1 MSTIVRSA
9 IFNLFFY
16 IHTAGTLILF
26 TPVFFFIPQP
36 WNMAIVRAWA
46 RRTLWVLKAVVG
58 TKVEYRGLENLPRDR
73 PALISIKHQ
82 SLWETFALLP
92 VLGNPG
98 FVAKKQLFYVPI
110 WGQWGWKAG
119 ILFVDRSKGSAALR
133 KLAEEAEELAKTGR
147 SLMIAPEGTRRT
159 PGAPPGYQTGI
170 AHLYARLKQP
180 VVPVALN
187 SGFYWPR
194 RSFLR
199 YPGTIVAE
207 FLPPIEPGM
216 SPRAF
221 LAELEKRTEE
231 ASDRLIVEA
240 DAARPR
246 PPFPPEAEAR
256 LLQLRQEKDVS
267 VATPA

>member
-1 MSTIVRSA
+1 MSTVVRSA

-26 TPVFFFIPQP
+26 TPVYFIIPQT
-36 WNMAIVRAWA
+36 WNMAIVRHWA
-46 RRTLWVLKAVVG
+46 KRTLWVLRVLTG
-58 TKVEYRGLENLPRDR
+58 TRVEYRGLENLPRDR
-73 PALISIKHQ
+73 PALIAIKHQ

-110 WGQWGWKAG
+110 WGLWGWKAG
-119 ILFVDRSKGSAALR
+119 ILYVDRSKGSAALR

-159 PGAPPGYQTGI
+159 PGAEPDYQTGI

-180 VVPVALN
+180 VVAVALN

-199 YPGTIVAE
+199 HPGTIVAE
-207 FLPPIEPGM
+207 FLPAIEPGLP
-216 SPRAF
+216 PRAF
-221 LAELEKRTEE
+221 LTELQRRTE
-231 ASDRLIVEA
+231 AACDRLILEA
-240 DAARPR
+240 DADRPR

-256 LLQLRQEKDVS
+256 LAQLRKAAAVT
-267 VATPA
+267 VPA